1 MPYLPSADQYAAVRN
16 SSQPARNAFYPTP
29 SDTDDLPVYARSLKI
44 NTAGT
49 IYVLPVE
56 AYKNGVLTPIKLVV
70 SAGEVVP
77 MQIARIFA
85 TDTTLV
91 AAGDIVAY
99 TD

>member
-1 MPYLPSADQYAAVRN
+1 MPYTATADQYAAVRGP
-16 SSQPARNAFYPTP
+16 SQPARNAFHPVP
-29 SDTDDLPVYARSLKI
+29 SDTEDMAVYARSLKI

-56 AYKNGVLTPIKLVV
+56 AYKNNVLTPIKLTVA
-70 SAGEVVP
+70 AGEVIP
-77 MQIARIFA
+77 MQVARIFA
-85 TDTTLV
+85 TNTTLL